1 MRLPLLILVTAL
13 LSAQTAIAERWGSLT
28 YQVYGLTVHIMGC
41 DNDAKGEVIIP
52 REIEGLPVT
61 TIANRA
67 FFVKQSI
74 TSVKIPDT
82 VIHIGD
88 QAFADC
94 QSLLSAIIPDTVQTI
109 GFSAFS
115 GCKSLAVVEWSSN
128 VTSIPTGTFER
139 CKGLKTISIPEG
151 VTEIKGAAFAASGL
165 EEVNFPNSLKTIENR
180 TFQDCQSLTS
190 ISIPS
195 SVTAIAGGAFGGC
208 TRLVRASL
216 PEQFHSEA
224 EANRIGLIYAWPNG
238 FLLPDTDITGPEDSL
253 EIRMAPII
261 TVRGVPGT
269 VKTID
274 FAESAEGPW
283 KLWRVVVVAS
293 GGTSEVDLDAGDS
306 KRFYRIR

>member
-28 YQVYGLTVHIMGC
+28 YSVERFEVHIVDC
-41 DNDAKGEVIIP
+41 DTSAKGKLIIP
-52 REIEGLPVT
+52 REIDGLPVT
-61 TIANRA
+61 KIGRNA
-67 FFVKQSI
+67 FESCELLTNVQ
-74 TSVKIPDT
+74 IPDT
-82 VIHIGD
+82 VNEIEYG
-88 QAFADC
+88 AFFNC
-94 QSLLSAIIPDTVQTI
+94 KSMLSALIPDTVKSI
-109 GFSAFS
+109 GNNVYY
-115 GCKSLAVVEWSSN
+115 GCTLLTVVEWPNSLPI
-128 VTSIPTGTFER
+128 IPAYTFKD
-139 CKGLKTISIPEG
+139 CKGLKQFNVPNG
-151 VTEIKGAAFAASGL
+151 VTAIGIAAFGNSGIEQITL
-165 EEVNFPNSLKTIENR
+165 PGTLKTIGKWA
-180 TFQDCQSLTS
+180 FDACKSLKS

-195 SVTAIAGGAFGGC
+195 SVDFIAGGAFIGSDYL
-208 TRLVRASL
+208 TQVRI
-216 PEQFHSEA
+216 PERFHSET
-224 EANRIGLIYAWPNG
+224 EANRMGLISAWPNG

-253 EIRMAPII
+253 EIRMAPVI

>member
-28 YQVYGLTVHIMGC
+28 YSIERFEVHIVDC
-41 DNDAKGEVIIP
+41 DTSAKGKLIIP
-52 REIEGLPVT
+52 REIDGLPVT
-61 TIANRA
+61 KIGKNA
-67 FFVKQSI
+67 FELCELL
-74 TSVKIPDT
+74 TSVQIPDT
-82 VIHIGD
+82 VSEIEGRAFIG
-88 QAFADC
+88 C
-94 QSLLSAIIPDTVQTI
+94 GSMLSVTIPETVKNI
-109 GFSAFS
+109 GNSAFS
-115 GCKSLAVVEWSSN
+115 GCSLLTVVDWPSSLP
-128 VTSIPTGTFER
+128 VIPSETFVD
-139 CKGLKTISIPEG
+139 CSGLKQFNIPDG
-151 VTEIKGAAFAASGL
+151 ITAIAAAAFKRSGIEMINL
-165 EEVNFPNSLKTIENR
+165 PATLKTIEQYS
-180 TFQDCQSLTS
+180 FEECKSLKS

-195 SVTAIAGGAFGGC
+195 SVDFIAGGAFIGSDYL
-208 TRLVRASL
+208 TQVRI
-216 PEQFHSEA
+216 PERFHSET
-224 EANRIGLIYAWPNG
+224 EANRMGLISAWPNG

-253 EIRMAPII
+253 EIRMAPVI

>member
-88 QAFADC
+88 QAFTDC

-139 CKGLKTISIPEG
+139 CKGLKAISIPEG
-151 VTEIKGAAFAASGL
+151 VTEIKRAAFRDSGL
-165 EEVNFPNSLKTIENR
+165 EEVNFPSSLKTIESSA
-180 TFQDCQSLTS
+180 FSGCQSLTS
-190 ISIPS
+190 VSIPS
-195 SVTAIAGGAFGGC
+195 SVKTLGGAFGGC

-216 PEQFHSEA
+216 PEQFHSES